1 MSAMG
6 VALKRIVS
14 TLHLAA
20 LFFVLVIYG
29 LLHKKPLPRKQSFKQ
44 WLKTT
49 VLYFPNKSAI
59 WVESRRQLISIA
71 SAGQLI

>member
-14 TLHLAA
+14 TLHLAP
-20 LFFVLVIYG
+20 LSFVLVIYG
-29 LLHKKPLPRKQSFKQ
+29 LLHRNHSRPPPKQSFKQ

-59 WVESRRQLISIA
+59 W
-71 SAGQLI
+71 